1 MLSLYSLRIS
11 SISGGGDDDYGEGA
25 NEVFGSLAMDACAAI
40 VSCSVLAACVIIW
53 EACAFA
59 AMAALLLG
67 AVWCLL
73 PRSRPAST
81 AEVVPAAASA
91 GLGGLTDAAIDETLP
106 ASPYG
111 GRRCC
116 GVDDDPAAAAGGGV
130 ITCSVCL
137 EDVRGGEMVR
147 SMPEC
152 RHLFHVGCIDV
163 WLHAHPTC
171 PLCRCDLSP
180 RRRPV
185 TAATLPSQ
193 VSSMHN

>member
-11 SISGGGDDDYGEGA
+11 SISGAGAGDDDDYGEGSY
-25 NEVFGSLAMDACAAI
+25 EVFGSLAMDACAAI
-40 VSCSVLAACVIIW
+40 VTCSVLAACVIIC

-59 AMAALLLG
+59 AMAALLVG
-67 AVWCLL
+67 AVWSLL
-73 PRSRPAST
+73 PRSRPASM
-81 AEVVPAAASA
+81 AEVVPAAASV
-91 GLGGLTDAAIDETLP
+91 GLGGLTDAAIDEALP

-111 GRRCC
+111 ERRRG
-116 GVDDDPAAAAGGGV
+116 GVV

-171 PLCRCDLSP
+171 PLCRSDLSP
-180 RRRPV
+180 RQRRV
-185 TAATLPSQ
+185 TSAALSSQ
-193 VSSMHN
+193 VSTV

>member
-11 SISGGGDDDYGEGA
+11 SVSGAGDDDDYGECA
-25 NEVFGSLAMDACAAI
+25 SEVFGSLAMDACAAI
-40 VSCSVLAACVIIW
+40 VTCSVLAACVIIW

-67 AVWCLL
+67 AVWCLV
-73 PRSRPAST
+73 PKPSRRSPASST
-81 AEVVPAAASA
+81 ELVVPGAASVC
-91 GLGGLTDAAIDETLP
+91 LGGLTDAAIDEALP
-106 ASPYG
+106 ASPYV
-111 GRRCC
+111 GRRFC
-116 GVDDDPAAAAGGGV
+116 GGGV
-130 ITCSVCL
+130 VTCAVCL

-152 RHLFHVGCIDV
+152 RHVFHVGCIDV

-171 PLCRCDLSP
+171 PLCRSDLSP

-185 TAATLPSQ
+185 MAAALPSQ
-193 VSSMHN
+193 VPTV